1 MVMAAELQSSH
12 RTHKVLTELEM
23 VAAQQLMQLSDEDNS
38 NSINRNSKNKINNC
52 DDNEEESFD
61 RSSQDE
67 ITSKKKI
74 EEIFGKEE
82 EFIIIQRPK
91 KRRFR
96 SLQSIYEATK
106 PLNVRHGK
114 INHREVR
121 HSKET

>member
-1 MVMAAELQSSH
+1 MAAELQSSH

-96 SLQSIYEATK
+96 SLQRNLMEI
-106 PLNVRHGK
+106 LG
-114 INHREVR
+114 
-121 HSKET
+121 